1 VAVVKSIIR
10 MYFYACASLL
20 VCFVLS
26 FFFEPLK
33 VVGSLT
39 LRTITPELSPVLSTF
54 AYGFVAATLSLFAWN
69 FLLGS
74 VVAQTVSG
82 LFGVDAPQIILVG
95 RATIVG
101 LIYGAT
107 YESIAHTLKYDM
119 VNVTLLIIVVLTEFL
134 AYSIAT
140 YGGVR
145 IGKSVGKLDDG
156 TRLQRI
162 VNSLVGPLPFTYS
175 KVKHEI
181 RREMRSAVKLF
192 PIITAILLFSATLEI
207 WLVKGDTKI
216 CFSSL
221 IYPKQVRF

>member
-1 VAVVKSIIR
+1 MAVVRSIIR

-20 VCFVLS
+20 VGFVLS
-26 FFFEPLK
+26 FFFEPLR

-54 AYGFVAATLSLFAWN
+54 VYGFVAATLSLFAWN

-74 VVAQTVSG
+74 VVAQIVSG
-82 LFGVDAPQIILVG
+82 LFGAEAPQIILVG
-95 RATIVG
+95 RAAIVG

-107 YESIAHTLKYDM
+107 YESIARTLKYDI

-140 YGGVR
+140 HGGVR
-145 IGKSVGKLDDG
+145 IGKSIGKLDNG
-156 TRLQRI
+156 TRCQRI

-175 KVKHEI
+175 KVKHELK
-181 RREMRSAVKLF
+181 REMRSAVKLC
-192 PIITAILLFSATLEI
+192 PIVAAMLLFSAMLEI
-207 WLVKGDTKI
+207 WLVIG
-216 CFSSL
+216 
-221 IYPKQVRF
+221 